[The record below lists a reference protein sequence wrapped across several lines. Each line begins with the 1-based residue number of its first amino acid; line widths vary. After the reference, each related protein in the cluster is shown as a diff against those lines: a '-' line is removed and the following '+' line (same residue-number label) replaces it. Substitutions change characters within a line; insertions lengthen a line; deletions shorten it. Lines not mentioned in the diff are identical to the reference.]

1 MALLREAEHRFR
13 VIRKLSEC
21 FTDHRDPRYTTHCLL
36 SIVAQRVLAI
46 CCGYEDIVDHDR
58 FRTDPMAGM
67 FCGTSCAL
75 AGKSTLNR
83 MELGGSEAERYK
95 KIVGDFG
102 AMDTLCVE
110 LFMRFHGKAPTKIVL
125 DIDVTDDPVHG
136 NQEGRFYHGYYTKYC
151 YAPSYIFCG
160 RHLLGCRLRKANQD
174 SAAGAVEEF
183 ERIEKKIEE
192 YHRALEEADAA
203 DEKAGKQDVGNDEVL
218 REKIEKLKRRQE
230 EKREL
235 KSRMERS
242 GDTQVSTVDEDARLL
257 KKPGQSVAGYNAQIA
272 VDSKHKLV
280 VAEHVVQNSTDHHQL
295 AGMLTEAKE
304 RLEVKRLTG
313 LADGGYYEST
323 QLKRCEDEDITVYVP
338 VPDTGAGIRN
348 RGRYAVDEF
357 DYDAGGGLLPV
368 SKGEAVDSLQRDHT
382 TKREEI
388 RFVYEQE
395 H

>member
-1 MALLREAEHRFR
+1 MSTQCNTNQLEFLPFKSSTSNERTRRILGRFDADKVSSDGGVALLREAEHRFR

-58 FRTDPMAGM
+58 FRIDPMAGM

-203 DEKAGKQDVGNDEVL
+203 DEKAGKHDVGNDEVL

-230 EKREL
+230 EKREF
-235 KSRMERS
+235 KSCMERS
-242 GDTQVSTVDEDARLL
+242 GDTQVSVVDPDARLL
-257 KKPGQSVAGYNAQIA
+257 RKPGQSVAGYNAQIA

-304 RLEVKRLTG
+304 RLEVKRLTPCKETIRRSG
-313 LADGGYYEST
+313 
-323 QLKRCEDEDITVYVP
+323 KRYVLYMSRS
-338 VPDTGAGIRN
+338 VECKACSMRN
-348 RGRYAVDEF
+348 RCV
-357 DYDAGGGLLPV
+357 
-368 SKGEAVDSLQRDHT
+368 GERAQVR
-382 TKREEI
+382 I
-388 RFVYEQE
+388 I
-395 H
+395 